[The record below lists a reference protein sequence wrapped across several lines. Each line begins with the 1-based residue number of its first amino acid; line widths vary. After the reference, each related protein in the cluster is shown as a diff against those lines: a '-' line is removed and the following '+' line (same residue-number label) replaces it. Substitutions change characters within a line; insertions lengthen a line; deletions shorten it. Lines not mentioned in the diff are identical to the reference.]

1 LESTYNLNGTAKG
14 LTGTGMNG
22 GSEFRLGGSE
32 DLGNGMK
39 AEFSWA
45 FLNNHNSGGAPGVAA
60 TAAARAAA
68 VPVDNDINLNSVTSY
83 NSFVGLSGDFGSIK
97 IGQQF
102 SPLFFATTAND
113 AMGGAATSG
122 NLANGGGQVANS
134 LTYSTPSIAG
144 VKLSVQGS
152 NQTAATKST
161 GYNLTYAVGA
171 FSASY
176 GSNTVGTAKAINGIG
191 ANYDFGMAKLFVS
204 SLTQSGATTATSY
217 GVSVPFGAATL
228 IGSASSKGTAD
239 NFTIVGKYNLSKRTV
254 AYVQNASA
262 SKAVTNS
269 VGIQHAF

>member
-1 LESTYNLNGTAKG
+1 
-14 LTGTGMNG
+14 MNG

-60 TAAARAAA
+60 ETAAKALTGNTS
-68 VPVDNDINLNSVTSY
+68 DTQLNSVTSY

-228 IGSASSKGTAD
+228 IGSASSQGTAD

-262 SKAVTNS
+262 SNAVTNS
-269 VGIQHAF
+269 IGIQHAF